1 MTDPGDHL
9 NALDATFL
17 ELEEA
22 DSSAHMHIGGVMI
35 FEPHGDG
42 GAPPIERIRAELEAR
57 TRDLPR
63 YRQRLSATHTGGF
76 HWPAWVDDDRFDIAR
91 HVVAKGLPEPRGE
104 AEMLAWAGDYYS
116 RRLDR
121 AYPLWETA
129 VLELADGRW

>member
-76 HWPAWVDDDRFDIAR
+76 TGPPGSTTIASTS
-91 HVVAKGLPEPRGE
+91 RGTS
-104 AEMLAWAGDYYS
+104 S
-116 RRLDR
+116 RRDFPSR
-121 AYPLWETA
+121 GARP
-129 VLELADGRW
+129 